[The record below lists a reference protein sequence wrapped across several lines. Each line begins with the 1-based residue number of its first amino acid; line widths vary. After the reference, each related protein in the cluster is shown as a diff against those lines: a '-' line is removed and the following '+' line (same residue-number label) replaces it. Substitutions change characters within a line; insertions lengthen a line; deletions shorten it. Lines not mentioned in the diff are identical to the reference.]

1 MHLNTLGYI
10 VIFFILVICIKT
22 YFESDHYN
30 LTCIDSNVDGKEYCV
45 RPRPKQE
52 LAADLL
58 ANTTL
63 KMKKLVKHMQ
73 NNYIINDNVQRLI
86 KNFNPQSIVETL
98 PNSEHT
104 AYSENKGEKIAFCL
118 NTTKDG
124 DKLIDQNTLMFVSI
138 HELAHTMTESVGH
151 TDEFWNNF
159 KFLLEN
165 ASKINIYRPVDY
177 SKHPTSYCGMT
188 INENPLFSKLH

>member
-73 NNYIINDNVQRLI
+73 NNYIINDNVQRLT

>member
-30 LTCIDSNVDGKEYCV
+30 LTCIDSNIDGKEYCV

-98 PNSEHT
+98 PNSEYT

-124 DKLIDQNTLMFVSI
+124 DKLIDKNTLMFVSI

-177 SKHPTSYCGMT
+177 SKHPTNYCGMT

>member
-30 LTCIDSNVDGKEYCV
+30 LTCIDSNIDGKEYCV